1 MTDRPTK
8 QPKKQLHY
16 SFNNVHL
23 SPCIFQ
29 DHIKSVHEGIRFS
42 CEQCDYK
49 ATSRAN
55 LKKHV
60 QGRHAARTLPCDYCD
75 EYVGKPTWPR
85 LLDIYG
91 WKAHHQG
98 ALLHYILMRPT
109 NNFQRISSLFFV
121 SSWHVALSVC
131 SLRKTIWP

>member
-1 MTDRPTK
+1 M
-8 QPKKQLHY
+8 
-16 SFNNVHL
+16 
-23 SPCIFQ
+23 
-29 DHIKSVHEGIRFS
+29 HEGIRFS

-85 LLDIYG
+85 LLDIYV
-91 WKAHHQG
+91 W
-98 ALLHYILMRPT
+98 LEST
-109 NNFQRISSLFFV
+109 SLGR
-121 SSWHVALSVC
+121 VAPLQINASD
-131 SLRKTIWP
+131 K